1 MSFSSENYIL
11 KSYYVFF
18 LHFNHL
24 PCFFNT
30 DSDFCIFR
38 EGEFERERAKKR
50 ERKKPES
57 REVKGELDLVRVLKS
72 C

>member
-38 EGEFERERAKKR
+38 EGEFEKERAKQR
-50 ERKKPES
+50 EIKKEARKQSKE
-57 REVKGELDLVRVLKS
+57 ELDLVGYQS
-72 C
+72 